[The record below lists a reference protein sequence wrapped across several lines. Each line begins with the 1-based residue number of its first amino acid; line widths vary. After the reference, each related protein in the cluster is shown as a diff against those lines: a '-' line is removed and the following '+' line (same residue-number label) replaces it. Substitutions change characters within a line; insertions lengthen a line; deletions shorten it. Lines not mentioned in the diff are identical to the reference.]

1 MSEKSLNYLILVFLL
16 ITIGGYFVINSNQIS
31 NETTRKWIVY
41 IYMFVFGTTP
51 LLLMMKVISRIFLTG
66 LKDQRVSFL
75 ENLFT
80 LYYFLLTKEAR
91 KEWADYIEEQKR
103 KSI

>member
-1 MSEKSLNYLILVFLL
+1 MRLLGNIL
-16 ITIGGYFVINSNQIS
+16 
-31 NETTRKWIVY
+31 Y

-66 LKDQRVSFL
+66 LKDQPVSFL